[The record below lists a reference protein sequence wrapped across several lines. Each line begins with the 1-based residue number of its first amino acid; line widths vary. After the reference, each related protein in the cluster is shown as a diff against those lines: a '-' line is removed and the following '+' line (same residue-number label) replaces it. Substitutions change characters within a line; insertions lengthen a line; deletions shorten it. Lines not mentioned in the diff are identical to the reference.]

1 MYFLSRPT
9 WPRQEVA
16 RVGQVPWPASPP
28 RRIRSR
34 LSSPTKELH
43 PPSPTGHHPL
53 TLLEMVDKA
62 FNWILL
68 KFYKNAIVSRTN
80 VIMLQDRQAE
90 KANKWNNGI
99 ETQQQELIL
108 LMISMQGL
116 SCSYYPSVDSVFW

>member
-1 MYFLSRPT
+1 
-9 WPRQEVA
+9 
-16 RVGQVPWPASPP
+16 
-28 RRIRSR
+28 
-34 LSSPTKELH
+34 
-43 PPSPTGHHPL
+43 
-53 TLLEMVDKA
+53 MVDKA
-62 FNWILL
+62 FNCLL
-68 KFYKNAIVSRTN
+68 FNFYKNAIVSRTN